1 MNTMVVLWPTIM
13 GAIGFLITTYT
24 FIGLKT
30 LLAHRTPPI
39 PTTMAV
45 MGAIIVAILYFMLV
59 WYITHIKVRRV
70 LYYKKSFWGP
80 RVCKGYTYWR
90 IGFGFG
96 FLEIGGS
103 CAGLYLPETEAIPG
117 HPRPLKASE
126 FLELS
131 KKHKK

>member
-30 LLAHRTPPI
+30 LLAHRAPPI

-45 MGAIIVAILYFMLV
+45 MGAIVVAILYFMLA
-59 WYITHIKVRRV
+59 WYITHIKVRKV

-80 RVCKGYTYWR
+80 RLCRGYSYWR
-90 IGFGFG
+90 IGLGRG

-103 CAGLYLPETEAIPG
+103 CAGLYLPGEDAEEG
-117 HPRPLKASE
+117 KPR
-126 FLELS
+126 
-131 KKHKK
+131 